1 MRGGESGRD
10 EVGVRQITRTMLYW
24 CYSIIHPSYH
34 AVTLK
39 GHHPHGAHIDVW
51 ACDISRVCMCVCTRA
66 AVWEFPSLHPDEP
79 STHLCLVLSLPSR
92 LFLSVRPRC
101 DSMFPISERIGT
113 LGGRKKKGE
122 RGSKTELPQWSW
134 HLSVLNW
141 RAAVL
146 VGEKH
151 SLPDVI
157 AAHRPGSVSA
167 DSHSEAVS
175 LRQFILS
182 EGFTLEGNDFDVYV
196 KKWFSIVK
204 NIHWICN
211 FFVILWHRLQF
222 CGPPQ
227 TPGTHA
233 LHMDRQNNR

>member
-113 LGGRKKKGE
+113 LGGRKKKVREGA
-122 RGSKTELPQWSW
+122 RQSC
-134 HLSVLNW
+134 
-141 RAAVL
+141 
-146 VGEKH
+146 H
-151 SLPDVI
+151 SGLGI
-157 AAHRPGSVSA
+157 C
-167 DSHSEAVS
+167 
-175 LRQFILS
+175 L
-182 EGFTLEGNDFDVYV
+182 
-196 KKWFSIVK
+196 FSIGVRRCWWEK
-204 NIHWICN
+204 STVYQMSSLHIARAVWA
-211 FFVILWHRLQF
+211 LTRTARQYHRDNSSSQKDSL
-222 CGPPQ
+222 
-227 TPGTHA
+227 
-233 LHMDRQNNR
+233 